1 MNLGGVLQTQEQTSE
16 KWFKEGSQKSEEVED
31 YYNNWAKDYDK
42 NIRDW
47 KYDAPEVAAQ
57 MLRKYSEVDG
67 TVCDAGC
74 GSGLTGVA
82 LKQEG
87 FNSII
92 GFDLTPDFADVAKE
106 KKVYDDVHLVNMH
119 DRPFRYGDNEF
130 ANLICIGTLTYI
142 ENVPAVLREFARI
155 TKPGGMVIFTHRTD
169 MIDAPEYQKDLKA
182 IETDGVWKEVYVSE
196 PKPYLPGNE
205 DFSDKIKIVYYA
217 YRVA

>member
-1 MNLGGVLQTQEQTSE
+1 MQNQETVSD
-16 KWFKEGSQKSEEVED
+16 KWFKEGSQQSEEVED

-42 NIRDW
+42 NIREW
-47 KYDAPEVAAQ
+47 KYDAPEVSAQ

-82 LKQEG
+82 LKEAG
-87 FNSII
+87 FDSII
-92 GFDLTPDFADVAKE
+92 GFDLTPDFADVAKT
-106 KKVYDDVHLVNMH
+106 KGAYKDVHIVNMH
-119 DRPFRYGDNEF
+119 ERPFRYDDNEF

-169 MIDAPEYQKDLKA
+169 MIDDPEFQEKLKA
-182 IETDGVWKEVYVSE
+182 IEADNVWKEVLVSG
-196 PKPYLPGNE
+196 PAPYLPGNK
-205 DFSDKIKIVYYA
+205 DFSDKIQIVYYA